1 MNCVHEEKYAEQCFK
16 LISESKKKKKMYHK
30 IEREQ
35 AIHGSLLVVENI
47 KERISEV
54 ECIFKK
60 VQKKSSFKKSKYC
73 NIVPSMVIY

>member
-1 MNCVHEEKYAEQCFK
+1 M
-16 LISESKKKKKMYHK
+16 KKNTPNSVFNLLVNPKKKMYHK

-35 AIHGSLLVVENI
+35 AHGSLLVVENI

>member
-1 MNCVHEEKYAEQCFK
+1 MKKNTPNSVFN
-16 LISESKKKKKMYHK
+16 LLVNPKKKKKLYHK

-35 AIHGSLLVVENI
+35 AHGSLLVVENI

-60 VQKKSSFKKSKYC
+60 VKKKK
-73 NIVPSMVIY
+73 

>member
-1 MNCVHEEKYAEQCFK
+1 MKKNTPNSVFN
-16 LISESKKKKKMYHK
+16 LLVNPKKKKKKLYHK

-35 AIHGSLLVVENI
+35 AHGSLLVVENI

-60 VQKKSSFKKSKYC
+60 VKKKK
-73 NIVPSMVIY
+73 